1 MSRTKI
7 YFVSD
12 LHLGLNA
19 VHTSRE
25 RELRFVKWLDEIS
38 KDATALF
45 ILGDLFD
52 FWFEYKHVVPKGFVR
67 TLGTLASLKDA
78 GLDVQFFT
86 GNHDQWMRD
95 YFETEL
101 GIPVHRKPRSLDID
115 GKKFI
120 VGHGD
125 GLGPGDA
132 GYKAMKRV
140 FTNPAANWA
149 FARLHPNFAIW
160 LGNKWSRNN
169 RLLNGK
175 HEEQLQDESNEWLI
189 GFCRD
194 VLKKEHVDFFIFGH
208 RHLALDYNL
217 SERSR
222 YINLGD
228 WLSFYSYAVFDGNN
242 VALKYLDNDD
252 IVPKSTNSDK

>member
-1 MSRTKI
+1 MSSHKI

-19 VHTSRE
+19 VHSSVERE
-25 RELRFVKWLDEIS
+25 RRFVNWLDGIS
-38 KDATALF
+38 QDATELY

-67 TLGTLASLKDA
+67 TLGKLALLKDS
-78 GLDVQFFT
+78 GLPIHFFT
-86 GNHDQWMRD
+86 GNHDQWMTG
-95 YFETEL
+95 YFEREL
-101 GIPVHRKPRSLDID
+101 GIPVYRKPKSLECN

-125 GLGPGDA
+125 GLGPGDR
-132 GYKAMKRV
+132 GYKAMKSV

-149 FARLHPNFAIW
+149 FARLHPNFAMW
-160 LGNKWSRNN
+160 LGKKWSENN

-175 HEEQLQDESNEWLI
+175 HEDELQDESKEWLI
-189 GFCRD
+189 GYCRD
-194 VLKKEHVDFFIFGH
+194 VLQREHVDYFIFGH
-208 RHLALDYNL
+208 RHLALDYKLN
-217 SERSR
+217 ERSR

-228 WLSFYSYAVFDGNN
+228 WLSFYSYAVFDGND
-242 VALKYLDNDD
+242 VQLKYLER
-252 IVPKSTNSDK
+252 

>member
-19 VHTSRE
+19 VHNSRE
-25 RELRFVKWLDEIS
+25 REKKFVQWLNKIS
-38 KDATALF
+38 EDATALY

-52 FWFEYKHVVPKGFVR
+52 FWYEYKQVVPKGFVR
-67 TLGTLASLKDA
+67 VLGRLANLHDA
-78 GLDVQFFT
+78 GLPIYFFT

-101 GIPVHRKPRSLDID
+101 GIPVFRKPERLEID

-125 GLGPGDA
+125 GLGPGDQA
-132 GYKAMKRV
+132 YKVMKSV
-140 FTNPAANWA
+140 FTNPAATWA
-149 FARLHPNFAIW
+149 FTRLHPNFAMW
-160 LGNKWSRNN
+160 LGKKWSENN
-169 RLLNGK
+169 RLLNGT
-175 HEEQLQDESNEWLI
+175 HQEEMQDEKKEWLI
-189 GFCRD
+189 GYCRE
-194 VLKKEHVDFFIFGH
+194 VLLSEHVDYFIFGH
-208 RHLALDYNL
+208 RHLALDYRLN
-217 SERSR
+217 ERSR

-228 WLSFYSYAVFDGNN
+228 WLSYYSYAVFDGND
-242 VALKYLDNDD
+242 VTLKFLNE
-252 IVPKSTNSDK
+252 

>member
-1 MSRTKI
+1 MSQHKI

-19 VHTSRE
+19 VDASRE
-25 RELRFVKWLDEIS
+25 REQKFIKWLDEIS
-38 KDATALF
+38 KDATQLF

-67 TLGTLASLKDA
+67 TLGKLAMLKDS
-78 GLDVQFFT
+78 GLSIEFFT

-95 YFETEL
+95 YFESEL
-101 GIPVHRKPRSLDID
+101 GIPVHRKPQSYNFN

-125 GLGPGDA
+125 GLGPGDR
-132 GYKAMKRV
+132 GYKAMKSV

-149 FARLHPNFAIW
+149 FSRLHPNFAMW
-160 LGNKWSRNN
+160 LGKKWSENN

-175 HEEQLQDESNEWLI
+175 HEEHLQDESKEWLI
-189 GFCRD
+189 GYCRE
-194 VLKKEHVDFFIFGH
+194 VLQKEHVDYFIFGH
-208 RHLALDYNL
+208 RHLAIDYKLN
-217 SERSR
+217 ERSR

-242 VALKYLDNDD
+242 LELKYLN
-252 IVPKSTNSDK
+252 KS